1 MSPLL
6 PRGPRPAALKPLA
19 RALTPAGP
27 ALIELLTAPRPTRP
41 ELQARLEG
49 IGAKVAKELREPLDQ
64 VPDGAHRARRLFAEL
79 AGGIGDC
86 AEAFVNVGAT
96 TVVLRV
102 GKLPSEA
109 VDAASLL
116 TRCAELIGDE
126 ISELDQPSHRSH
138 VLHELA
144 RLRGEADAAIL
155 AGLARLLDSEP
166 NIRTALST
174 SEVFRA
180 LGRLSKTYSQLA
192 ITIRRIG
199 L

>member
-1 MSPLL
+1 MSPIL
-6 PRGPRPAALKPLA
+6 PRGPRSASLAPLA
-19 RALTPAGP
+19 RTLSPAGP
-27 ALIELLTAPRPTRP
+27 VLIELLTSPRPSRP
-41 ELQARLEG
+41 PVQNRLEE
-49 IGAKVAKELREPLDQ
+49 IGAQVAKKLRQPINE
-64 VPDGAHRARRLFAEL
+64 VPEGPHRTRQLYAEL
-79 AGGIGDC
+79 AGAIGDC

-166 NIRTALST
+166 NIRTAVST

-180 LGRLSKTYSQLA
+180 LGRLARAYSQLA
-192 ITIRRIG
+192 ITLRRIG

>member
-19 RALTPAGP
+19 RTLAPAGP
-27 ALIELLTAPRPTRP
+27 ALIELLTAPRPARP
-41 ELQARLEG
+41 ELQKQLES
-49 IGAKVAKELREPLDQ
+49 IGAQVAKKLRGPLDE
-64 VPDGAHRARRLFAEL
+64 VPEGPHRARRLFAEL
-79 AGGIGDC
+79 AGGIADC

-109 VDAASLL
+109 VDAASHL
-116 TRCAELIGDE
+116 TRCAELISDN
-126 ISELDQPSHRSH
+126 ISDLDQPAHRAH
-138 VLHELA
+138 VLKELA
-144 RLRGEADAAIL
+144 RLRGDADAAVL
-155 AGLARLLDSEP
+155 AGMARLLDSEP

-174 SEVFRA
+174 AEVFRA
-180 LGRLSKTYSQLA
+180 LGRVARTYSQLA